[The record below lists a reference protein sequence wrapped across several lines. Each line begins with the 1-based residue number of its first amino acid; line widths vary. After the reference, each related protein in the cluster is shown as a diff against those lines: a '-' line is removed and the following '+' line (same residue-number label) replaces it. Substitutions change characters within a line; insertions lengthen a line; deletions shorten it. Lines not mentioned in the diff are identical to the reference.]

1 MSWRGED
8 QPVGGSL
15 SQEAG
20 EDQPVGGSLSQAAV
34 LKEAGA
40 VTQLVEH
47 WMACMEP
54 WVPSPAQHKMDVPA
68 FPALEV
74 EAGGSDQEL
83 KVSPGYLKIVPG
95 LGTWLS
101 S

>member
-1 MSWRGED
+1 
-8 QPVGGSL
+8 
-15 SQEAG
+15 
-20 EDQPVGGSLSQAAV
+20 
-34 LKEAGA
+34 
-40 VTQLVEH
+40 
-47 WMACMEP
+47 MACMEP

-83 KVSPGYLKIVPG
+83 KVSLGYLKRVPG